1 MHLMEGATSCML
13 VKVLDLRLQTPHPPP
28 FDSSAKFAFFVWGG
42 GAQIDKLITTKEPK
56 YN

>member
-1 MHLMEGATSCML
+1 MEGATSCML